1 MANFKKLDDVSPNKD
16 DSSVLVRV
24 SKMWDTLEADQGE
37 GLSFL
42 FVDNQGTKM
51 QAFVEQANQMN
62 RFKRCLHEGECKIL
76 TGFSVIMVDT
86 EFRLTE
92 ARKKIALTSNT
103 EVTPAADFDVFV
115 HLDILPYEYVLDY
128 SSNVQSSFTRD
139 FLGFIYEV
147 KITKLTEDDSIPR
160 NTLNDAPKITN
171 SIDFTLQDNE
181 YWGSNT
187 LPCKGA
193 LAAKFLRFWLYYGK
207 TETIVCLLTDWRI
220 LGIDDPVH
228 VGSEE
233 GISTFEFNPIGIDE
247 VDYFT
252 DIMCSSDQDSEE
264 VEEQEMEFDYFNGC
278 KSDNKK

>member
-1 MANFKKLDDVSPNKD
+1 
-16 DSSVLVRV
+16 
-24 SKMWDTLEADQGE
+24 MWDTLEADQGE

-181 YWGSNT
+181 Y
-187 LPCKGA
+187 
-193 LAAKFLRFWLYYGK
+193 
-207 TETIVCLLTDWRI
+207 I
-220 LGIDDPVH
+220 LFM
-228 VGSEE
+228 SEVKKE
-233 GISTFEFNPIGIDE
+233 SLFEFNPIGIDE